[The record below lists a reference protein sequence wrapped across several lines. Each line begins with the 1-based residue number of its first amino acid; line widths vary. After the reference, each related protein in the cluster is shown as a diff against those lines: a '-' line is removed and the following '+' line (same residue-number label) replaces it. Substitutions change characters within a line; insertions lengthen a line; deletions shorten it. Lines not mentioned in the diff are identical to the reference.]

1 MKMSRKIKRNAL
13 KREYGSKIAGAWRA
27 QQYAKFGGSVKYWLM
42 RWANL
47 SPQKKRTLRQMEV
60 NPTQAF
66 I

>member
-13 KREYGSKIAGAWRA
+13 KKIYGSNISGVWHRD
-27 QQYAKFGGSVKYWLM
+27 QVVKFGGPVKYWLM

-47 SPQKKRTLRQMEV
+47 SPQKKQVLRQMEV